1 MFLDRLVTMIG
12 TTPHRTTPH
21 TTRKL
26 KLVTSTN
33 SLIST
38 STGEISRINN

>member
-12 TTPHRTTPH
+12 TPHHTAPH
-21 TTRKL
+21 TDRKL